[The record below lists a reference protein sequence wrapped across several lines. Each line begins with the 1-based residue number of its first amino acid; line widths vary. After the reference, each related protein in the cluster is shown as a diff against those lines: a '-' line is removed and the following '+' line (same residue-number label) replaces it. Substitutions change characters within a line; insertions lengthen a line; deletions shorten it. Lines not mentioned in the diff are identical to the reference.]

1 MLYKT
6 YVYISLFIRYA
17 RLLTKYPHV
26 EVIFDVALVIF
37 CTTVVMIT
45 DGIPDL
51 LEPVK
56 VSCHLRELL
65 RSLGSSLFIAYRR
78 VMRTSLASPTG
89 AYSSSNYLYH
99 TCNIQAYKYSST
111 CHERTPSG
119 PGKRVRT

>member
-6 YVYISLFIRYA
+6 YVYISVFIRYA
-17 RLLTKYPHV
+17 RLLTKYTHV
-26 EVIFDVALVIF
+26 VVLFDVALVIF

-51 LEPVK
+51 LEHVK

-65 RSLGSSLFIAYRR
+65 RSPGSSLFIAYRR
-78 VMRTSLASPTG
+78 VMRTSLASPTD

-99 TCNIQAYKYSST
+99 TCNIQAYTYSSA